1 MNELRFTH
9 GQDHN
14 NFLKDVEWTGT
25 EEYVEESMWFPVSS
39 ATLSCYI
46 QIKIKKYNYEV
57 VFFFLFCPKKKSFL
71 LFQLPFNHTLQTIL

>member
-1 MNELRFTH
+1 MLWYGDNNGIVFLFNLMNELRFTH

-46 QIKIKKYNYEV
+46 QNKEV
-57 VFFFLFCPKKKSFL
+57 
-71 LFQLPFNHTLQTIL
+71 QL